1 MIRIRE
7 TGGTGQ
13 ESKATGQNRMAETA
27 MPAKKMAERPQII
40 GQ

>member
-1 MIRIRE
+1 MRIRM

-13 ESKATGQNRMAETA
+13 ESSATGQKSTAETA
-27 MPAKKMAERPQII
+27 MPAKKMAERTQII